1 MSWIAIGVPIDS
13 VGRAGGTE
21 LAPAA
26 LRQRGLVARLGARDG
41 GDLDVTIRGDERDT
55 ESGVIGIDDVVATT
69 VAVRNAVRDAVAAGD
84 RPLVLGGCCTLV
96 PGALAGLRDVVGA
109 HGVAYV
115 DGHVD
120 VYDGQTSPTGEA
132 ADMPMGVAFGLGP
145 DRWIAAAGGATTA
158 PADTIVLGARDP
170 EEADDIADL
179 LADRLAAVTVL
190 GPDELDDFA
199 PERLAG
205 RPFWV
210 HLDVDVLDEREMP
223 ATDYLMPGGLTWEA
237 LTALLAPLCAV
248 PSLAGLSLGCVNPEK
263 DPDGR
268 YVERTCTLLETVLA
282 S

>member
-26 LRQRGLVARLGARDG
+26 LRERGLVARLGARDG

-120 VYDGQTSPTGEA
+120 VYDGETSPTGEA

-237 LTALLAPLCAV
+237 LTALMAPLCAV

>member
-1 MSWIAIGVPIDS
+1 VSWIAIGVPIDS

-21 LAPAA
+21 LAPVA
-26 LRQRGLVARLGARDG
+26 LRERGLVARLGARDG

-69 VAVRNAVRDAVAAGD
+69 VAVREAVRDVVAAGD

-132 ADMPMGVAFGLGP
+132 ADMPMSVAFGLGP

-199 PERLAG
+199 PERLAS

-223 ATDYLMPGGLTWEA
+223 ATDYLMPGGLSWEA
-237 LTALLAPLCAV
+237 LTALMAPLCAV

-263 DPDGR
+263 DPDGL
-268 YVERTCTLLETVLA
+268 YVERTCALLETVLA

>member
-1 MSWIAIGVPIDS
+1 VSWIAIGVPIDS

-26 LRQRGLVARLGARDG
+26 LRERGLVARLGARDG

-120 VYDGQTSPTGEA
+120 VYDGETSPTGEA

-237 LTALLAPLCAV
+237 LTALMAPLCAV